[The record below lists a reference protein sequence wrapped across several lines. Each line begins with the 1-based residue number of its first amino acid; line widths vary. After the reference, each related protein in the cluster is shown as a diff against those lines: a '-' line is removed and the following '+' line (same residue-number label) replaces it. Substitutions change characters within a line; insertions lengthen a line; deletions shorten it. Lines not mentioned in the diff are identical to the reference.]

1 MLRRLVLLAILFIPA
16 AQDPDAI
23 ERSVDVKKE
32 VVILVNEAIADSV
45 SIGEYYASRRGIPK
59 EQICRVRTTGQEI
72 CTWPQLRT
80 EILIPLRAFLE
91 SRPDVL
97 YIVPTYGVPVKTSE
111 EKPENDGKG
120 GPEGPITA
128 MVSGRDYCCID
139 RELELLKIDHE
150 IEGWFA
156 SKVFKAEKRLTREDG
171 IYIVSRLDGPTADEA
186 RRLVDLALY
195 GEAYGVEGRSLLDTR
210 GMTKAGEGYA
220 DIDLEMKGIGPIFER
235 HGIEFD
241 HDDKEDVVDLATRED
256 AAHYWGWYTGNMVCS
271 KDTFR
276 FRPGA
281 VGAHLHSFSASV
293 LRRKSQNWT
302 GPLVHHGI
310 TGTCGTVYEPLAA
323 GFPYGTVFFE
333 RFLQG
338 YTFGESMTMATMF
351 TSWMAVYVGDP
362 LYAPYASGM
371 KARQTKNR
379 ETAKTAYKS
388 ISTALDG
395 GDSAKALELA
405 REVEAIGIPYAGAED
420 SSFLA
425 REARS
430 RAAFPDRK
438 AKGPVAELRKA
449 IDAALAATDAKQG
462 AALGRK
468 AVDLSPASSDANRI
482 LARWAAELGSG
493 REALAAAE
501 IAEKVDPGFEA
512 LYWKGRA
519 LLLMKR
525 PKEALAAL
533 DGALALKFDVEALR
547 RAGEALVELKLYKEA
562 IERLEAVVK
571 AQPEELELAMELGK
585 AQMAVKEWR
594 RAGET
599 LREALKDLP
608 VVWGDVRPWAACCD
622 LLAVALRGEGIDKDR
637 AQELAQV
644 ARDLASGRIRPTS
657 AAAAAKI
664 GTAYDEA
671 TDATLINEMPVF
683 EERSGGLPRLRLSN
697 RSPGEMQVFVSGPI
711 SLSVTIGGYPG
722 KGKEKVTELELAPGI
737 YRIMAVVVEKGS
749 KPHKVRK
756 EQRVEPGAVLG
767 LGIDDQY
774 KVYKPPAK

>member
-1 MLRRLVLLAILFIPA
+1 MVIRRALVCLLLLVP
-16 AQDPDAI
+16 QDSSDAI

-32 VVILVNEAIADSV
+32 VVILVNETIPESV
-45 SIGEYYASRRGIPK
+45 SIGEYYASKRGIPR
-59 EQICRVRTTGQEI
+59 EQICRVRTVGQEI

-80 EILIPLRAFLE
+80 DILIPLRSFLE
-91 SRPDVL
+91 TKPDVL
-97 YIVPTYGVPVKTSE
+97 YIVPTYGVPLKTAE

-120 GPEGPITA
+120 GPEGPITS
-128 MVSGRDYCCID
+128 MVTGRDYCCVD

-156 SKVFKAEKRLTREDG
+156 SKVFKAEKRLTKEEG
-171 IYIVSRLDGPTADEA
+171 IYIVSRLDGPTAEEA

-195 GEAYGVEGRSLLDTR
+195 GEAYGIEGKSLLDTR

-220 DIDLEMKGIGPIFER
+220 DIDLEMKGIAPIFEK
-235 HGIEFD
+235 HEIPFD

-271 KDTFR
+271 KDAFR

-281 VGAHLHSFSASV
+281 VGAHLHSFSAIV
-293 LRRKSQNWT
+293 LRKKAQNWT

-323 GFPYGTVFFE
+323 GFPYGTIFFD

-338 YTFGESMTMATMF
+338 YTFGESMSMATAF

-388 ISTALDG
+388 ISAALDA

-405 REVEAIGIPYAGAED
+405 REVDAIGIAYAGAED

-425 REARS
+425 REAKS

-449 IDAALAATDAKQG
+449 VEAAAAATEAKQG
-462 AALGRK
+462 VALARK
-468 AVDLSPASSDANRI
+468 AVELSPASCDANRL
-482 LARWAAELGSG
+482 LARWSAELGSS

-501 IAEKVDPGFEA
+501 IVEKVDPGFESF
-512 LYWKGRA
+512 YWKGRA
-519 LLLMKR
+519 QLLMKR
-525 PKEALAAL
+525 PKEALASFDA
-533 DGALALKFDVEALR
+533 ALAIKFDLETLR
-547 RAGEALVELKLYKEA
+547 RAGEALVEMKQYKEA
-562 IERLEAVVK
+562 IDRLEVVVK
-571 AQPEELELAMELGK
+571 AQPEELELAVELGK
-585 AQMAVKEWR
+585 ALLAMKEWR
-594 RAGET
+594 RAVEA

-608 VVWGDVRPWAACCD
+608 VVWNDVRSWADCCE
-622 LLAVALRGEGIDKDR
+622 LQAVALAAEGIDKDKSK
-637 AQELAQV
+637 ELAQV
-644 ARDLASGRIRPTS
+644 ARDLKSGRVRATN
-657 AAAAAKI
+657 AASAAKI
-664 GTAYDEA
+664 GTAVDEA
-671 TDATLINEMPVF
+671 SDATLINEMPVF

-697 RSPGEMQVFVSGPI
+697 RSPGDMQVYLSGPI
-711 SLSVTIGGYPG
+711 SLSVTLPRYPG
-722 KGKEKVTELELAPGI
+722 KGSEKVTEVELAPGI
-737 YRIMAVVVEKGS
+737 YRIAVVVTEKGN
-749 KPHKVRK
+749 KPHKLK
-756 EQRVEPGAVLG
+756 KDQRVEPGVVLG
-767 LGIDDQY
+767 LGVDDQL
-774 KVYKPPAK
+774 KVYKPPPK